1 MKHSNTTDPNCKTIW
16 LTGLS
21 GAGKTTLAKK
31 LQKYFDAVLV
41 DGDDLRNGITK
52 ELSFDN
58 ESRMKN
64 VTIAAHVCK
73 MVNDSNH
80 IAVAAMMSPLKE
92 HREQAKGIIGSVFLV
107 YVACDIDT
115 LKKRDT
121 KGLYKRFGD
130 GELKNMVGLDLPYDV
145 PSDANIVVNTAHMNI
160 KQCRDYIIEC
170 FYKYTK
176 RIVTNESTSTI

>member
-64 VTIAAHVCK
+64 VTTAAHICK
-73 MVNDSNH
+73 MVNDSGH
-80 IAVAAMMSPLKE
+80 TAIAAMMSPLNE
-92 HREQAKGIIGSVFLV
+92 HREEAKNILGSIFIV
-107 YVACDIDT
+107 YVSCDIQT
-115 LKKRDT
+115 LKQRDT
-121 KGLYKRFGD
+121 KGLYEKFDNGVI
-130 GELKNMVGLDLPYDV
+130 KNMVGMDLPFEV
-145 PSDANIVVNTAHMNI
+145 PSNANIVVNTAHMTL
-160 KQCRDYIIEC
+160 KQCRDYVIES
-170 FYKYTK
+170 YLRYIGTYHTK
-176 RIVTNESTSTI
+176 SNI